1 MGDHVST
8 KNLLILTL
16 ILMLA
21 TDTNTNTTIN
31 TNTCS
36 NNTNTITN
44 CLVRMGADG
53 ADSAGHFAPPETK

>member
-8 KNLLILTL
+8 KNLRILTL

-36 NNTNTITN
+36 SNTNTIRN
-44 CLVRMGADG
+44 CLVRMS